1 MTLPPGKH
9 VVVVD
14 GSNLA
19 TEGRTT
25 PSLHQLDEAVRSYA
39 AENPGAEI
47 VVVVDASFEHRI
59 DPSERKQLVDAELH
73 GEVVSP
79 PAGAIGRGDA
89 FVLRIA
95 ERTGA
100 VVLSNDSFQEFHAEH
115 PWLFDS
121 GRLVG
126 GKPVPGVGWIFT
138 PRIPVRGPKS
148 RHAQGKAK
156 SGDVRALSPPVKAA
170 ELAKAA
176 KKVAARRAPLLPDG
190 STPKV
195 GDVWPGTTG
204 EGAPS
209 VPAVTAKKKTAIEEI
224 VADGTKKAAA
234 KKAATKKAA
243 ATKAAATKA
252 APAKVAPAKA
262 APAKVAAKKAAEPSG
277 KKVAA
282 AKVAAKKVAPAA
294 TKAAPA
300 KAAAAGKK
308 AAPPKVAPEGKKAA
322 AAKVAAK
329 KAAEPSGKKVAGAK
343 VAAKKVAPAG
353 KKAAPAKAAAAGKKA
368 AAAGK
373 KAAAAGK
380 KAAPAKVAAKKAA
393 EPSGKKVAAKKV
405 APEKA
410 APEKVAAKKVAAKKA
425 ATPEKV
431 AAKKKAQPAAK
442 KKAATKAVPK
452 KAASKKAALV
462 PVTTTNGAAEAG
474 AARSTAATNPAV
486 REAIGQALAE
496 AIAPAREPAGDGPE
510 SLGDQGRGKRKAK
523 DGRHRRRR
531 SAAPPPAVNEP
542 LAFITF
548 VATYPLERE
557 LEGQVVSF
565 TSHGAMVDVDLPGG
579 GVLHSYI
586 PLAAL
591 GDPPPSKARQVLT
604 RGERRRFVLVALD
617 PPRRVAE
624 LALPELVAGRTR
636 SGR

>member
-234 KKAATKKAA
+234 KKAA
-243 ATKAAATKA
+243 ATKA

-262 APAKVAAKKAAEPSG
+262 APAK
-277 KKVAA
+277 
-282 AKVAAKKVAPAA
+282 
-294 TKAAPA
+294 AAP
-300 KAAAAGKK
+300 
-308 AAPPKVAPEGKKAA
+308 
-322 AAKVAAK
+322 AKVAAK

>member
-234 KKAATKKAA
+234 KKAAEPSGKKAA
-243 ATKAAATKA
+243 ATKAAEPSGKKAPAKKA
-252 APAKVAPAKA
+252 APAKAAPAKA

-277 KKVAA
+277 KK
-282 AKVAAKKVAPAA
+282 AA
-294 TKAAPA
+294 T
-300 KAAAAGKK
+300 
-308 AAPPKVAPEGKKAA
+308 
-322 AAKVAAK
+322 
-329 KAAEPSGKKVAGAK
+329 AK

-353 KKAAPAKAAAAGKKA
+353 KKVAPAKAAAAKVAPEGKKA
-368 AAAGK
+368 AA
-373 KAAAAGK
+373 
-380 KAAPAKVAAKKAA
+380 AKVAAKKAA

>member
-1 MTLPPGKH
+1 MTLSPAKH

-25 PSLHQLDEAVRSYA
+25 PSLRQLDEAVRSYA

-47 VVVVDASFEHRI
+47 VVVVDASFEHRV
-59 DPSERKQLVDAELH
+59 DPSERKQLIDAELH

-100 VVLSNDSFQEFHAEH
+100 IVLSNDSFQEFHVEH
-115 PWLFDS
+115 PWLFEK

-148 RHAQGKAK
+148 RQAQGKAK

-195 GDVWPGTTG
+195 GDVWP
-204 EGAPS
+204 EGPP
-209 VPAVTAKKKTAIEEI
+209 PAAAAKKKTAIARL
-224 VADGTKKAAA
+224 VAEGPKQAAARKAAAKKQAEPAAKKAAGKKAAA
-234 KKAATKKAA
+234 KKAAAKKDAAPEKAAARKAAARKQAETAAKKEA
-243 ATKAAATKA
+243 ATKAAL
-252 APAKVAPAKA
+252 
-262 APAKVAAKKAAEPSG
+262 
-277 KKVAA
+277 
-282 AKVAAKKVAPAA
+282 
-294 TKAAPA
+294 
-300 KAAAAGKK
+300 KK
-308 AAPPKVAPEGKKAA
+308 AAP
-322 AAKVAAK
+322 
-329 KAAEPSGKKVAGAK
+329 
-343 VAAKKVAPAG
+343 
-353 KKAAPAKAAAAGKKA
+353 
-368 AAAGK
+368 
-373 KAAAAGK
+373 
-380 KAAPAKVAAKKAA
+380 
-393 EPSGKKVAAKKV
+393 
-405 APEKA
+405 
-410 APEKVAAKKVAAKKA
+410 
-425 ATPEKV
+425 
-431 AAKKKAQPAAK
+431 
-442 KKAATKAVPK
+442 
-452 KAASKKAALV
+452 KKAALV
-462 PVTTTNGAAEAG
+462 PATTTNGAAQAG
-474 AARSTAATNPAV
+474 AVRSAAAANPAV

-496 AIAPAREPAGDGPE
+496 AIAPAREPAGDGRD
-510 SLGDQGRGKRKAK
+510 SHGDQGRGKRKEK

-557 LEGQVVSF
+557 IEGQVVSF

-579 GVLHSYI
+579 GVLHAYI
-586 PLAAL
+586 PLAAM

-624 LALPELVAGRTR
+624 LALPELVAGRTGPER
-636 SGR
+636 

>member
-224 VADGTKKAAA
+224 VADETKKAAA

-262 APAKVAAKKAAEPSG
+262 APAK
-277 KKVAA
+277 
-282 AKVAAKKVAPAA
+282 
-294 TKAAPA
+294 AAP
-300 KAAAAGKK
+300 
-308 AAPPKVAPEGKKAA
+308 
-322 AAKVAAK
+322 AKVAAK

>member
-224 VADGTKKAAA
+224 VADETKKAAA

-262 APAKVAAKKAAEPSG
+262 APAKAAPAKVAAKKAAEPAG
-277 KKVAA
+277 KKAAA
-282 AKVAAKKVAPAA
+282 AKVAAKKVAPAG
-294 TKAAPA
+294 KKVAPA
-300 KAAAAGKK
+300 KAAAA
-308 AAPPKVAPEGKKAA
+308 KVAPEGKKAA
-322 AAKVAAK
+322 AAKVAT
-329 KAAEPSGKKVAGAK
+329 
-343 VAAKKVAPAG
+343 
-353 KKAAPAKAAAAGKKA
+353 
-368 AAAGK
+368 
-373 KAAAAGK
+373 
-380 KAAPAKVAAKKAA
+380 KKAA

-410 APEKVAAKKVAAKKA
+410 APEKVAAKKVAAKKV